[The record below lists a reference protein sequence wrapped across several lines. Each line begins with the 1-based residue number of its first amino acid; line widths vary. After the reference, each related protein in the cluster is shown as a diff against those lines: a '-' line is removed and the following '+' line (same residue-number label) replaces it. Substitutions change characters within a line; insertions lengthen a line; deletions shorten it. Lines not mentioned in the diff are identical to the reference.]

1 MKNKSNYNCIDL
13 VKFLCSFL
21 VIAIHIV
28 PLTSVHWIL
37 NFAVVNY
44 VARLAVPFFFT
55 VTGFLVFR
63 KIDIKNID
71 YSVIYRHILKLL
83 KLYII
88 WSLIYFPFAL
98 KDSLGASFSPKDI
111 VYALIFWF
119 RNFLFSGSYYH
130 LWYLN
135 GIIVAL
141 SMICIA
147 LKLKL
152 KPHTILL
159 TGLILYIIG
168 LLGDSYYG
176 LTKPLLMHPQIGF
189 IFRIYKIIFS
199 TTRNGIFDGFVFV
212 SLGMVIAVVP
222 RKMSLLKSIL
232 GFIISLLFLG
242 VEVLV
247 LFKFNLMLDSNMYIM
262 LLPSVYFMLYAVLGI
277 NLKNNTVYKELRILS
292 SLIYFIHILIY
303 TVFVEPL
310 EMSGYINHSLILY
323 FLTAIITLL
332 VSWVLRI
339 LSKRKISILKNLYM

>member
-1 MKNKSNYNCIDL
+1 MKNNSNYNCIDL

-44 VARLAVPFFFT
+44 VARLAVPFFFA
-55 VTGFLVFR
+55 VTGFLVFK

-71 YSVIYRHILKLL
+71 YSLIYRHILKLL

-88 WSLIYFPFAL
+88 WSFIYFPFAL
-98 KDSLGASFSPKDI
+98 KDSIGASFNFTDV

-119 RNFLFSGSYYH
+119 KNFIFTGSYYH

-135 GIIVAL
+135 GVIVAL
-141 SMICIA
+141 GMVCVA

-152 KPHTILL
+152 KSHVILL
-159 TGLILYIIG
+159 AGLVLYIIG

-176 LTKPLLMHPQIGF
+176 LTKPLLAHPQIGF
-189 IFRIYKIIFS
+189 ILRVYKTVFS
-199 TTRNGIFDGFVFV
+199 TTRNGIFDGFIFV
-212 SLGMVIAVVP
+212 SLGMFIAVNT
-222 RKMSLLKSIL
+222 RKMSLLQSIS
-232 GFIISLLFLG
+232 GFIISVILLG

-247 LFKFNLMLDSNMYIM
+247 LFKFNLMLDSNMYLM
-262 LLPSVYFMLYAVLGI
+262 LLPSVYFMLYAVI
-277 NLKNNTVYKELRILS
+277 SMNLKDNTVYKELRILS

-303 TVFVEPL
+303 TVFVAPMET
-310 EMSGYINHSLILY
+310 SGFINHSLISY
-323 FLTAIITLL
+323 SSTAIITLM
-332 VSWVLRI
+332 VSWSLRI
-339 LSKRKISILKNLYM
+339 LSKRKFIILKNLYM